1 MKGHALGAGL
11 RRLAPLLMAIAV
23 SGLTGC
29 AGPEIAPK
37 KLEQLV
43 WPAMPDQPR
52 FAFEATLQSQ
62 SNIVPESKDSRLQR
76 MVTGVAPDAGS
87 GKIIGKPSGI
97 AVRDGRIYV
106 AEPGVKAVSVLDA
119 ARGKLY
125 RFGQRAPHTLQ
136 RPQAIALDDEGLVY
150 VLDSILRKVM
160 VFDALGL
167 FQFSIDTGA
176 GFTNPAALAVSPD
189 GKTIYVVDR
198 GDVGNTDH
206 KVVAFNPDGTEKF
219 RIGPR
224 GGAEGRFNIPLAA
237 TVAIDGTLLV
247 ADSSNARIQAFSPD
261 GKFKFSFGT
270 LGSELGR
277 FIRPRSIA
285 TDKDGNIYV
294 ADGGFNNVQIFN
306 DKGELLMPLG
316 RLSSVP
322 GPGNYALIG
331 SIAIDESNRL
341 YVIDN
346 LFRKIDVFRRL
357 SDEEG
362 KRMMTKGKLPKV
374 TIEPGNNAPQD
385 VTPSQL

>member
-198 GDVGNTDH
+198 GDVGNTDQARKNSESARAVERKGDSIFH
-206 KVVAFNPDGTEKF
+206 SPPLWPSTEPCWSPIHRTLEF
-219 RIGPR
+219 RHFHR
-224 GGAEGRFNIPLAA
+224 MENSNFHLARLAA
-237 TVAIDGTLLV
+237 
-247 ADSSNARIQAFSPD
+247 S
-261 GKFKFSFGT
+261 
-270 LGSELGR
+270 
-277 FIRPRSIA
+277 
-285 TDKDGNIYV
+285 
-294 ADGGFNNVQIFN
+294 
-306 DKGELLMPLG
+306 
-316 RLSSVP
+316 
-322 GPGNYALIG
+322 
-331 SIAIDESNRL
+331 
-341 YVIDN
+341 
-346 LFRKIDVFRRL
+346 
-357 SDEEG
+357 
-362 KRMMTKGKLPKV
+362 
-374 TIEPGNNAPQD
+374 
-385 VTPSQL
+385 